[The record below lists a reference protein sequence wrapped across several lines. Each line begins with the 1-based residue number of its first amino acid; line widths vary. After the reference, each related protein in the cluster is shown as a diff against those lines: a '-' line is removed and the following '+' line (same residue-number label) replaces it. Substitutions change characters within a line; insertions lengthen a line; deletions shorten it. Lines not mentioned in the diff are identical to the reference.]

1 MLFWTVKPKIRADS
15 TPLIGIPSTNQG
27 WNFLFSLAK
36 SITESLHL
44 DMLSTI
50 LLLTVHVEIW
60 CTKSWR
66 ADVQF
71 GLILSAA
78 VLWSTYFQRSFQSI
92 FKQTVNHNQ
101 KEDRPHYR
109 ALRNSSDSSVYFLQ
123 VRHTRTW
130 NPPSLFSTCKKVSN
144 PIYYCWWYV
153 HRRKLSSRT
162 SWSIWS
168 KPFAKSSSKILM
180 TFLEPSVSLRIW
192 WTRLSSA
199 WVVEEPFNEP
209 NWRVSSL
216 VIMDLTSQSATNRSQ
231 IFARVGV
238 SEIGRKSV
246 LISVNTF
253 AFWIE
258 MTSAFFH
265 LAGMEAC
272 WIDALKIEAIGKA
285 GIDE

>member
-1 MLFWTVKPKIRADS
+1 MPCG
-15 TPLIGIPSTNQG
+15 TPPFIFFKSDTQEPTLTLCSLPVRKSLIQFIIVGG
-27 WNFLFSLAK
+27 M
-36 SITESLHL
+36 SIE
-44 DMLSTI
+44 
-50 LLLTVHVEIW
+50 E
-60 CTKSWR
+60 
-66 ADVQF
+66 
-71 GLILSAA
+71 
-78 VLWSTYFQRSFQSI
+78 
-92 FKQTVNHNQ
+92 N
-101 KEDRPHYR
+101 
-109 ALRNSSDSSVYFLQ
+109 
-123 VRHTRTW
+123 
-130 NPPSLFSTCKKVSN
+130 
-144 PIYYCWWYV
+144 
-153 HRRKLSSRT
+153 LSSRT

-180 TFLEPSVSLRIW
+180 TFLEPSFSLRIW

-246 LISVNTF
+246 LISVSTF
-253 AFWIE
+253 VFWIE